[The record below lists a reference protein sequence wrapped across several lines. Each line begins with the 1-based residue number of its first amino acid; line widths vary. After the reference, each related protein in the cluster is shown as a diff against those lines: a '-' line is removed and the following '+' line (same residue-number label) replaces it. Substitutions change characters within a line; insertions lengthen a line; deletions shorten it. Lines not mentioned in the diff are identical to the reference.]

1 MSINKVGIVFFS
13 KNGATKQVAETIAE
27 GINTQQSNSAQLIE
41 VLSSEIV
48 EGRYDNDDKLS
59 ALDSCDA
66 IIFGCP
72 DLYGF
77 TSGSV

>member
-1 MSINKVGIVFFS
+1 MSIGKVGIVFFS

-27 GINTQQSNSAQLIE
+27 GINTQQPNSVLLVE

-59 ALDSCDA
+59 ALDNCDA
-66 IIFGCP
+66 IIFGAP
-72 DLYGF
+72 NLHGL
-77 TSGSV
+77 TSRSI